1 MRKLTALVMATTLVL
16 GSVQLASAADTAAT
30 APTGS
35 TSDMPMHGDTMM
47 HHHGHHGPMMDMMF
61 KGLNLTDQQRQQMR
75 DIFKESR
82 KEIKMPSAA
91 ERQQMHDLIT
101 ADSFDS
107 AKAQA
112 FITASA
118 QEQNQRMLAR
128 LEMQN
133 KMYNV
138 LTPAQKKEFNAHFQ
152 KMSEKMAQHE
162 AK

>member
-16 GSVQLASAADTAAT
+16 GSAQLAAAADAS
-30 APTGS
+30 S
-35 TSDMPMHGDTMM
+35 TDASNADASAKGDMMM
-47 HHHGHHGPMMDMMF
+47 HHRDHQHGPMMDMMF
-61 KGLNLTDQQRQQMR
+61 KGLKLTEQQRQQMR
-75 DIFKESR
+75 DIFKETR
-82 KEIKMPSAA
+82 KEVNMPSPA
-91 ERQQMHDLIT
+91 ERQQMHEIIA

-107 AKAQA
+107 AKAQT
-112 FITASA
+112 FVTSIS

-138 LTPAQKKEFNAHFQ
+138 LTPEQKKEFNARFQ
-152 KMSEKMAQHE
+152 QHAEKMAQKD